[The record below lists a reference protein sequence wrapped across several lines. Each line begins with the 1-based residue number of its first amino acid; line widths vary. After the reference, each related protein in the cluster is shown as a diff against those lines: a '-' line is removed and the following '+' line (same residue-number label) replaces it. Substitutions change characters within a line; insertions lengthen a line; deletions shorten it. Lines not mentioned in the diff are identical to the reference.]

1 MEMPALS
8 DNIRGALI
16 MMGAMCAYTFND
28 AFMKSLADEIPLFQA
43 IFFRGVGAIIFLTM
57 MCKMLGQLRF
67 DLSAQDWKFVII
79 RTAGEVGGTY
89 FFLTALFNMP
99 IANVSAIL
107 QALPLAVSLAAALFL
122 AEPLGWRR
130 LTAIAVGF
138 AGVLLII
145 QPGGADFSSYS
156 LYALCA
162 VACVTLRDI
171 AVRRMSRDVP
181 SVFVALIAAVGVT
194 SLGAVGSLFIEWQSF
209 STTSAL
215 QLAGATGFL
224 IFGYIASVN
233 AMRFGEISF
242 VAPFRY
248 ASLLVAL
255 ILGVVIFDEWPNAL
269 ALIGAGVVVATGLFT
284 LYRETKL
291 KKRPPVVIPDRV
303 R

>member
-1 MEMPALS
+1 MPVLT

-28 AFMKSLADEIPLFQA
+28 AFMKALSDEIPLFQA
-43 IFFRGVGAIIFLTM
+43 ILFRGMGAVIFLVILCHM
-57 MCKMLGQLRF
+57 MGQLRF
-67 DLSAQDWKFVII
+67 NLSRRDWGLILI

-107 QALPLAVSLAAALFL
+107 QALPLAVSLAAAMVLGE
-122 AEPLGWRR
+122 ALGWRR
-130 LTAIAVGF
+130 LSAICVGF

-156 LYALCA
+156 LYALGA
-162 VACVTLRDI
+162 VACVTVRDI
-171 AVRRMSRDVP
+171 AVRSMSRSVP
-181 SVFVALIAAVGVT
+181 AVFVALVAAVGVT
-194 SLGAVGSLFIEWQSF
+194 CLGAIGSLFIEWAPF
-209 STTSAL
+209 TTTTGL

-233 AMRFGEISF
+233 AMRFGEIAY

-255 ILGVVIFDEWPNAL
+255 VLGIVIFDEWPNTL
-269 ALIGAGVVVATGLFT
+269 ALCGAGIVVATGLFT

-291 KKRPPVVIPDRV
+291 KIRQPMVPDRI

>member
-1 MEMPALS
+1 MQAFS

-43 IFFRGVGAIIFLTM
+43 ILFRGMGAVVFLIIL
-57 MCKMLGQLRF
+57 CRVLGQLRF
-67 DLSAQDWKFVII
+67 DLSGRDWGLVILRSI
-79 RTAGEVGGTY
+79 GELGGTY
-89 FFLTALFNMP
+89 LFLTALFNMP

-107 QALPLAVSLAAALFL
+107 QALPLSVSLAAALFL
-122 AEPLGWRR
+122 REPLGWRR
-130 LTAIAVGF
+130 LTAIAIGF

-145 QPGGADFSSYS
+145 QPGGADFSVYS
-156 LYALCA
+156 LYALGA

-181 SVFVALIAAVGVT
+181 SVFVALVAAIGVT
-194 SLGAVGSLFIEWQSF
+194 GLGAVGSFFVEWQSF
-209 STTSAL
+209 TMTTAL
-215 QLAGATGFL
+215 QLSGATLFL

-233 AMRFGEISF
+233 AMRFGEIAF

-248 ASLLVAL
+248 SSLLVAL
-255 ILGVVIFDEWPNAL
+255 ILGVLIFDEWPNAL
-269 ALIGAGVVVATGLFT
+269 ALTGAIIVVATGLFT

-291 KKRPPVVIPDRV
+291 KRTARVIPDRI